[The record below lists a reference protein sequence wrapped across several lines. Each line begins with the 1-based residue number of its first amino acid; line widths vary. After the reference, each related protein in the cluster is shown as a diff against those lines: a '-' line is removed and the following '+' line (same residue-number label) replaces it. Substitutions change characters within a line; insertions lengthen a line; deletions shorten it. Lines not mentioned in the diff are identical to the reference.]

1 MNYQNLSQMKKL
13 TLSLLFI
20 ANLYTWLPAQVQQS
34 SNEDILQPRMRVII
48 DNDFG
53 GDPDGLFHLVHQ
65 ILSPSTE
72 IRGIIGSFIKGFF
85 EESITAASA
94 CNEANAL
101 LKVMD
106 LEHKFP
112 VHEGANAGLVDLKTP
127 QISAGAMAIIKEAMR
142 EDTQLP
148 LYILCGAGLTDIA
161 SAYLI
166 EPRIAKRLTLVWIG
180 GPEYTELAVP
190 PPGNPSPEYN
200 TGIDIKAA
208 QVIFN
213 RSDISV
219 WQIPRNTYRQ
229 ALVSYAEL
237 LNRVKPY
244 GPVGEYLTKKIEFVM
259 RLAVKHNFSIGEVYD
274 MGDSPLVLLT
284 ALQSGFDADP
294 SSSDYILKPAPI
306 ITENGNYEINSTARM
321 IRIYTHVDTRLI
333 FEDFFAKLSLLY

>member
-1 MNYQNLSQMKKL
+1 MKK
-13 TLSLLFI
+13 TTVSLLLTI
-20 ANLYTWLPAQVQQS
+20 GLCAVLKAQVPQA
-34 SNEDILQPRMRVII
+34 SNEDILKPRVRVII

-53 GDPDGLFHLVHQ
+53 GDPDGLFQLAHQ

-85 EESITAASA
+85 EEPTTATNA
-94 CNEANAL
+94 CNEADTL

-112 VHEGANAGLVDLKTP
+112 VHEGANAGLIDLKTP

-142 EDTQLP
+142 EDTQIP
-148 LYILCGAGLTDIA
+148 LYVLCGAGLTDIA

-180 GPEYTELAVP
+180 GPEYLDLAVP

-213 RSDISV
+213 RSDIPV
-219 WQIPRNTYRQ
+219 WQLPRNTYRQ
-229 ALVSYAEL
+229 ALASYAEL
-237 LNRVKPY
+237 LTRVKPQ
-244 GPVGEYLTKKIEFVM
+244 GPLGEYLTNKIEFVM
-259 RLAVKHNFSIGEVYD
+259 WLAVKHNFSIGEVYC

-294 SSSDYILKPAPI
+294 SSSDYILKPAPF
-306 ITENGNYEINSTARM
+306 ITDKGDYEVNTTARM
-321 IRIYTHVDTRLI
+321 IRVYTHVDTRLML
-333 FEDFFAKLSLLY
+333 EDFLAKLSLFHKENR

>member
-1 MNYQNLSQMKKL
+1 MIRMKKI
-13 TLSLLFI
+13 TVSLLLTI
-20 ANLYTWLPAQVQQS
+20 GMCVVLQAQMQQS
-34 SNEDILQPRMRVII
+34 SDEDILQPRMRVII

-53 GDPDGLFHLVHQ
+53 GDPDGLFQLAHQ

-72 IRGIIGSFIKGFF
+72 IRGIIGSFIKSFF
-85 EESITAASA
+85 EEPTTPTSA
-94 CNEANAL
+94 CNEAKAL

-142 EDTQLP
+142 EDTKLP
-148 LYILCGAGLTDIA
+148 LYVLCGAGLTDIA

-166 EPRIAKRLTLVWIG
+166 EPRIAKRLTLIWIG
-180 GPEYTELAVP
+180 GPEYPDLAVP

-213 RSDISV
+213 RSDIPV
-219 WQIPRNTYRQ
+219 WQVPRNTYRQ

-237 LNRVKPY
+237 LIRVKTQ
-244 GPVGEYLTKKIEFVM
+244 GPLGEYLTNKIEFVM

-294 SSSDYILKPAPI
+294 SSSNYIVKPAPI
-306 ITENGNYEINSTARM
+306 ITENGDYEINTTARP
-321 IRIYTHVDTRLI
+321 IRVYTHVDTRLM
-333 FEDFFAKLSLLY
+333 FEDFFAKLTLFHKENG

>member
-1 MNYQNLSQMKKL
+1 MKKIIM
-13 TLSLLFI
+13 SLIFI
-20 ANLYTWLPAQVQQS
+20 ASLVAILNAQVQQTS
-34 SNEDILQPRMRVII
+34 TEDILQPRMRVII

-53 GDPDGLFHLVHQ
+53 GDPDGLFHLAHQ

-72 IRGIIGSFIKGFF
+72 IRGIIGSFIKFFF
-85 EESITAASA
+85 EESTTAASA
-94 CNEANAL
+94 CNEAKAL
-101 LKVMD
+101 LKVME

-112 VHEGANAGLVDLKTP
+112 VHEGANAGLVDIKTP

-148 LYILCGAGLTDIA
+148 LYVLCGAGLTDIA

-166 EPRIAKRLTLVWIG
+166 EPRIAKRLTLIWIG
-180 GPEYTELAVP
+180 GPEYPDLAVP

-208 QVIFN
+208 QVVFN
-213 RSDISV
+213 RSDIPV
-219 WQIPRNTYRQ
+219 WQVPRNTYRQ
-229 ALVSYAEL
+229 ALASYAEL
-237 LNRVKPY
+237 LTRVKTQ
-244 GPVGEYLTKKIEFVM
+244 GSLGEYLTNKIEFVM

-306 ITENGNYEINSTARM
+306 ITENGDYEINTTARP
-321 IRIYTHVDTRLI
+321 IRVYTHVDTRLM
-333 FEDFFAKLSLLY
+333 FEDFFAKLTLFHKEIR